1 MVNSTH
7 FTTIILTGYFEVGQ
21 ANYIYFALSIV
32 LYITI
37 ILANSLLIGVICVE
51 SSLHEPMYI
60 LLGCLLFN
68 ELYGSAA
75 FFPFILTNLLNTS
88 HEITIASCYV
98 QIFLL
103 YTYASVEF
111 GSLAVMSYDRYMAIC
126 YPLVYSSIMT
136 SNRVCILIVLVWLI
150 TILKF
155 SINICLSLRLDL
167 CGNVIEKVW
176 CDNYLLV
183 KLACSDTSVN
193 NIYGI
198 FGSIVTIVLPFLL
211 IVYSYMKILR
221 VCLDSSVETT
231 QKAMSTCIPQL
242 VSLLNFA
249 LGCSFEIFSSR
260 FDKVHM
266 PSVLRVIISVY
277 FVICPPLLNP
287 IMYGIRLSK
296 IKSAVKKHFMYF
308 QQPLKLMQN

>member
-21 ANYIYFALSIV
+21 TVYIYFAVLLL

-37 ILANSLLIGVICVE
+37 ILANLLLIGVIYVE
-51 SSLHEPMYI
+51 RSLHEPMYI
-60 LLGCLLFN
+60 FLCCLALN

-75 FFPFILTNLLNTS
+75 FVPFILNNLLTTS
-88 HEITIASCYV
+88 HEVTITSCYV
-98 QIFLL
+98 QIFCL

-111 GSLAVMSYDRYMAIC
+111 GSLAIMSYDRYMAIC
-126 YPLVYSSIMT
+126 YPLLYSSIMT
-136 SNRVCILIVLVWLI
+136 FNRVCMLIVLVWFLSF
-150 TILKF
+150 LKF
-155 SINICLSLRLDL
+155 IINIFLSLRLEL

-183 KLACSDTSVN
+183 KLACSDTNVN

-198 FGSIVTIVLPFLL
+198 IGAILTILLPL
-211 IVYSYMKILR
+211 ILILYSYLKILK
-221 VCLDSSVETT
+221 VCLNSSVETT
-231 QKAMSTCIPQL
+231 QKATSTCAPHL
-242 VSLLNFA
+242 VSLLNFS

-260 FDKVHM
+260 FEKIHM

-296 IKSAVKKHFMYF
+296 IKMAFKKHLY
-308 QQPLKLMQN
+308 LK

>member
-21 ANYIYFALSIV
+21 TNYIYFSLSII

-37 ILANSLLIGVICVE
+37 ILANSLLIGIICVE
-51 SSLHEPMYI
+51 RSLHEPMYI
-60 LLGCLLFN
+60 LLCCLSLN

-75 FFPFILTNLLNTS
+75 FFPFILTNILTTF
-88 HEITIASCYV
+88 HEVTIASCYV
-98 QIFLL
+98 QIFCL

-111 GSLAVMSYDRYMAIC
+111 GSLAIMSYDRYMAIC
-126 YPLVYSSIMT
+126 YPLLYSSIMT
-136 SNRVCILIVLVWLI
+136 CNRVCILIVLVWVVSF
-150 TILKF
+150 LKF
-155 SINICLSLRLDL
+155 TINIFLSLRLEL

-198 FGSIVTIVLPFLL
+198 IGAILTIVLPLML
-211 IVYSYMKILR
+211 ILYSYMKILR
-221 VCLDSSVETT
+221 VCLNSSIETT
-231 QKAMSTCIPQL
+231 QKAMSTCAPHL
-242 VSLLNFA
+242 VSLLNFS

-260 FDKVHM
+260 FDKIHM
-266 PSVLRVIISVY
+266 PPVLRVIISVY

-296 IKSAVKKHFMYF
+296 IKMAFKKHFF
-308 QQPLKLMQN
+308 KCLLCLAC